1 MEIQEREEKGMQR
14 VFKAIN
20 AENFLNLRREMDI
33 QIYDAQKT
41 PNRLNMSRATS
52 QQILIKLS
60 NSKTRKEF
68 WKQQEKKE
76 KSCTMKTHEI
86 VSGFLNRNF
95 SGQERMWWYIQNI
108 IRKTVNQ
115 ESYTQQR
122 CASKIKEKARLPQTN
137 ESRGSS
143 SPPDLSYKKL

>member
-20 AENFLNLRREMDI
+20 VENFLNLRREMDI

-68 WKQQEKKE
+68 
-76 KSCTMKTHEI
+76 
-86 VSGFLNRNF
+86 
-95 SGQERMWWYIQNI
+95 
-108 IRKTVNQ
+108 
-115 ESYTQQR
+115 
-122 CASKIKEKARLPQTN
+122 
-137 ESRGSS
+137 
-143 SPPDLSYKKL
+143 